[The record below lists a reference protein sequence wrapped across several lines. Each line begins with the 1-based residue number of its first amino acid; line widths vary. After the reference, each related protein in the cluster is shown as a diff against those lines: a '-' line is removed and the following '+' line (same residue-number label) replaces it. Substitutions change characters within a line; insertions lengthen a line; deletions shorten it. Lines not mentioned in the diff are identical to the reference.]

1 MYIFL
6 RIFVIIIFFLFYFII
21 LMCIVKNDD
30 NILLIIFK
38 NYKVICY
45 IIKDF
50 NIGKIGLN
58 FCKY

>member
-1 MYIFL
+1 MYIVL
-6 RIFVIIIFFLFYFII
+6 RIFVIIIFILFYFII
-21 LMCIVKNDD
+21 LMCMVKNED